1 MPGAGWVGGLSR
13 GGATCP
19 PLGKR
24 MGIRQ
29 GNGDAAHLSRL
40 IPRLTA
46 SGKPSLNWRSWGM
59 TGRTF
64 QTERAIR
71 EA

>member
-1 MPGAGWVGGLSR
+1 MCA
-13 GGATCP
+13 A
-19 PLGKR
+19 LGER

-29 GNGDAAHLSRL
+29 VNGDAAHPSRL
-40 IPRLTA
+40 IPGLTA
-46 SGKPSLNWRSWGM
+46 SGKPSLIWRSWGM